1 MKKYN
6 SLFFI
11 VLFFLI
17 GVFSCSKNSSQPS
30 NVIYPAP
37 GDISLNLT
45 VNPSTIGLAIPST
58 FTGLSYETSSLTKS
72 NYFNTANTVFINLI
86 KNLGNGILRIGGNS
100 SDKTI
105 WSNALRLNSGA
116 TDSLFKDDVDR
127 YFQFANAVGWKTMFG
142 INVGTGSL
150 TQASSEASYVTQ
162 SASNNLLYFELGN
175 EPDIY
180 HSNGL
185 RPSTYSVSDYE
196 TDFNHFYQSIITAT
210 PSSQFSG
217 PTSAYNT
224 NGFTIPFANNEHA
237 NIKLLTQHYYAMGP
251 AGDTSV
257 TITRLLMND
266 ATLTNN
272 ATLLN
277 NTAQSYH
284 INYRIAECNS
294 VYNGGQ
300 NGVSNT
306 LASALWGADYMF
318 TLASL
323 GCNGVNFHGGGS
335 GPYTPIAF
343 SNNIFTARPLYYGM
357 LAFKIASQG
366 TFIQNNFTP
375 GTNINCKIYSVL
387 GNDGNYYIT
396 IINKDLTNQ
405 AFIKITGL
413 PISHTNQII
422 RLNAASVNSTD
433 SIKLGNSMVD
443 ANGNWSNSST
453 ETAGTDNTSYQ
464 LRVPASS
471 VAIIIVNK

>member
-266 ATLTNN
+266 ATLTNCK
-272 ATLLN
+272 
-277 NTAQSYH
+277 S
-284 INYRIAECNS
+284 
-294 VYNGGQ
+294 
-300 NGVSNT
+300 
-306 LASALWGADYMF
+306 SA
-318 TLASL
+318 
-323 GCNGVNFHGGGS
+323 
-335 GPYTPIAF
+335 
-343 SNNIFTARPLYYGM
+343 
-357 LAFKIASQG
+357 
-366 TFIQNNFTP
+366 
-375 GTNINCKIYSVL
+375 
-387 GNDGNYYIT
+387 
-396 IINKDLTNQ
+396 
-405 AFIKITGL
+405 
-413 PISHTNQII
+413 
-422 RLNAASVNSTD
+422 
-433 SIKLGNSMVD
+433 
-443 ANGNWSNSST
+443 
-453 ETAGTDNTSYQ
+453 
-464 LRVPASS
+464 
-471 VAIIIVNK
+471 